1 MKKESTQ
8 NSHMSLHFGRNEKAS
23 LKLLKQD
30 SGRTWAR
37 LGWKNSLAKKSP
49 PFENFSGRA
58 HAHSVPR
65 GRAGRG
71 RRPSPASL
79 RLGSLSGRH
88 DAAGGDGAVS
98 QLRHVTLARA

>member
-37 LGWKNSLAKKSP
+37 LGWKDWPKKARLLRTFQAAHMRTQSP
-49 PFENFSGRA
+49 WPGR
-58 HAHSVPR
+58 PR
-65 GRAGRG
+65 PQAIP
-71 RRPSPASL
+71 RRL
-79 RLGSLSGRH
+79 RLGSGRH

>member
-37 LGWKNSLAKKSP
+37 LGWKNSLAKKKPAFSIAHMRTHQSP
-49 PFENFSGRA
+49 WPGR
-58 HAHSVPR
+58 PR
-65 GRAGRG
+65 PQAIP
-71 RRPSPASL
+71 RRL
-79 RLGSLSGRH
+79 RLGSGRH

>member
-30 SGRTWAR
+30 SRTHLGTTGLEKFVGQKKAR
-37 LGWKNSLAKKSP
+37 LLRTFQAAHMRTQSP
-49 PFENFSGRA
+49 WPGR
-58 HAHSVPR
+58 PR
-65 GRAGRG
+65 PQAIP
-71 RRPSPASL
+71 RRL
-79 RLGSLSGRH
+79 RLASGRH